1 MNRSVSCLLDNFVL
15 NRRKFPSGHYG
26 RRQQTPRL
34 CRRFIPPLLLILFC
48 ANVCF
53 ATALSEYHKR
63 VQKALE
69 VLDLLT
75 EKEEG
80 QTELQRAQFVAANV
94 RAAREA
100 LPRTE
105 KVEWNGTSYNVDNS
119 WLDEELK
126 EFERLSDVDPDRAH
140 VLDRILERLDGIE
153 ERLQEIDR
161 PDSAAAA
168 GATEMKQRLA
178 AILQRSE
185 YARQPQGESALG
197 RLALRFL
204 KWLNS
209 LLPKPRQL
217 SPGRAVI
224 ISRTVQVIVVLIVLA
239 VIAYVVSLFA
249 PRFLRNRRP
258 KKKAKPEARVVLGER
273 LEPDQ
278 SAVDLLAD
286 AEALARAG
294 DLRGAIRRGYI
305 ALLVELGDR
314 KIISLAQHKTNRDYL
329 RAVSSIEPLHRNME
343 KLTNN
348 FELHWYGLA
357 PASENEWLAFR
368 NGYKEA
374 LSST

>member
-1 MNRSVSCLLDNFVL
+1 M
-15 NRRKFPSGHYG
+15 
-26 RRQQTPRL
+26 
-34 CRRFIPPLLLILFC
+34 FC

-53 ATALSEYHKR
+53 AIPLSEYHKR
-63 VQKALE
+63 VQKALDA
-69 VLDLLT
+69 LDLLT

-80 QTELQRAQFVAANV
+80 STELQRAAFVAANV

-100 LPRTE
+100 LPRTDR
-105 KVEWNGTSYNVDNS
+105 VEWNGTSYNVDNS

-126 EFERLSDVDPDRAH
+126 EFERLNDGDPDRAH
-140 VLDRILERLDGIE
+140 VLDRIFERLEGID
-153 ERLQEIDR
+153 ERLQEINK
-161 PDSAAAA
+161 SGAAT
-168 GATEMKQRLA
+168 ATEMKQRLA

-185 YARQPQGESALG
+185 YARNQAQGESALG

-204 KWLNS
+204 RWLRS
-209 LLPKPRQL
+209 LLPKPPQL
-217 SPGRAVI
+217 RPGRAVTV
-224 ISRTVQVIVVLIVLA
+224 SRTAQIVVVLIALA
-239 VIAYVVSLFA
+239 VIAYALSLFV
-249 PRFLRNRRP
+249 PRLLRNRRP

-278 SAVDLLAD
+278 SAVDLLAE

-329 RAVSSIEPLHRNME
+329 RAVRSIEPLHRNME
-343 KLTNN
+343 KLTAN
-348 FELHWYGLA
+348 FEVHWYGLA

-368 NGYKEA
+368 ADYREA

>member
-1 MNRSVSCLLDNFVL
+1 VL
-15 NRRKFPSGHYG
+15 NRHHFASGHCG

-34 CRRFIPPLLLILFC
+34 RWRFIPALLFVLFC
-48 ANVCF
+48 GNVCS
-53 ATALSEYHKR
+53 AIPLSEYHKR
-63 VQKALE
+63 VQKALDA
-69 VLDLLT
+69 LDLLT

-80 QTELQRAQFVAANV
+80 QTDLQRVAFVAANV
-94 RAAREA
+94 RTAREA
-100 LPRTE
+100 LPRSE
-105 KVEWNGTSYNVDNS
+105 KVEWNGTSYDVNNS

-126 EFERLSDVDPDRAH
+126 EFERLSNGDPDRAH
-140 VLDRILERLDGIE
+140 VLDRILERLKGIE
-153 ERLQEIDR
+153 ERLEEIDR
-161 PDSAAAA
+161 PGSAATASQA
-168 GATEMKQRLA
+168 EMKQRLA

-204 KWLNS
+204 KWLSS
-209 LLPKPRQL
+209 LLPKPPQL
-217 SPGRAVI
+217 SPGRAVTV
-224 ISRTVQVIVVLIVLA
+224 SRTAQIIVVLIALA
-239 VIAYVVSLFA
+239 VIAYAVSLFA

-273 LEPDQ
+273 LEPEQ

-329 RAVSSIEPLHRNME
+329 RAVRSIEALHRNME
-343 KLTNN
+343 KLTNS
-348 FELHWYGLA
+348 FEAHWYGLA
-357 PASENEWLAFR
+357 PASKNEWLAFR
-368 NGYKEA
+368 ADYKEA

>member
-1 MNRSVSCLLDNFVL
+1 VSCVL
-15 NRRKFPSGHYG
+15 NSLVLHYCNFASGHCE

-34 CRRFIPPLLLILFC
+34 CWRFILPLLLVLFC
-48 ANVCF
+48 QNVCF
-53 ATALSEYHKR
+53 AIPLSEYHKR

-69 VLDLLT
+69 ALDLLT

-80 QTELQRAQFVAANV
+80 QTELRRAAFVAANV

-140 VLDRILERLDGIE
+140 VLDRILERLEGIE

-161 PDSAAAA
+161 PGSAAAA
-168 GATEMKQRLA
+168 GAAEMKQRLA

-204 KWLNS
+204 RWLNS

-217 SPGRAVI
+217 SPGRAVT
-224 ISRTVQVIVVLIVLA
+224 ISRTAQIIVVLIALA
-239 VIAYVVSLFA
+239 VIAYAVSLFA

-278 SAVDLLAD
+278 SAVDLLAE

-329 RAVSSIEPLHRNME
+329 RAVRSIEPLHRNME

-348 FELHWYGLA
+348 FEQHWYGLA